1 MAADSSIGF
10 FWVRLIQ
17 ATSLE
22 MGSSAKATA
31 RRLEFGGDDEAGG
44 RFEKL
49 QRKILRKCVIS
60 IRLTENLAAKTLSD
74 SLARIHLFDSR
85 KVSLEERNPKNQF
98 QRTFVSWPLMR
109 SGFMNWIINRTNR
122 LR

>member
-1 MAADSSIGF
+1 MAADSSNGF

-31 RRLEFGGDDEAGG
+31 RRLESGGDDEAGG

-49 QRKILRKCVIS
+49 QRKIFWNAS
-60 IRLTENLAAKTLSD
+60 
-74 SLARIHLFDSR
+74 
-85 KVSLEERNPKNQF
+85 
-98 QRTFVSWPLMR
+98 
-109 SGFMNWIINRTNR
+109 
-122 LR
+122 